1 MFSMLYKKPAISTWS
16 SLRCYM
22 LCHTPFEKK
31 RGHKGAS
38 LRHSCDKIM
47 ALIELTTSHVQLQGA
62 AWLGGGLIQPI
73 ASNKIV
79 KKKNHL
85 PQIKGIHIDK
95 SLKPPPKCLFWDL
108 FFLGD
113 PVCYEFSHPFG
124 AKFAKAPSVWGVAF
138 LLPHVEVES
147 PWPGQESRGHLCVK
161 PHVWKV
167 KVYRTVYIYMILH
180 SNPPGWL
187 LSSHISI

>member
-108 FFLGD
+108 FFFGRPRLLRVFPPVWRKIRESSFCLGGGFLATT
-113 PVCYEFSHPFG
+113 CGGRIALARSRIKRSFMCKTTRMEG
-124 AKFAKAPSVWGVAF
+124 QGV
-138 LLPHVEVES
+138 
-147 PWPGQESRGHLCVK
+147 
-161 PHVWKV
+161 
-167 KVYRTVYIYMILH
+167 
-180 SNPPGWL
+180 
-187 LSSHISI
+187 